1 MRSFQI
7 YRLAEPNQ
15 RKNIE
20 RMERQITRLQSDVG
34 EAEAKFNYWKK
45 SLVNAADDLRE
56 AEDKLC
62 IYLEKLEKEM
72 TR

>member
-15 RKNIE
+15 RANIE
-20 RMERQITRLQSDVG
+20 RMELEITRLQSDVG

-62 IYLEKLEKEM
+62 EYLEKLEKEM

>member
-1 MRSFQI
+1 MRSFTI

-15 RKNIE
+15 RANIE
-20 RMERQITRLQSDVG
+20 RMELEITRLQSDVG

>member
-20 RMERQITRLQSDVG
+20 RMELEITRLQSDVG

>member
-15 RKNIE
+15 RANIE
-20 RMERQITRLQSDVG
+20 RMELEITRLQSDVG
-34 EAEAKFNYWKK
+34 EAEAKFDYWKK

>member
-1 MRSFQI
+1 MRSFTI

-20 RMERQITRLQSDVG
+20 RMELEITRLQSDVG
-34 EAEAKFNYWKK
+34 EAEAKFDYWKK

-62 IYLEKLEKEM
+62 EYLEKLEKEM
-72 TR
+72 TQ

>member
-1 MRSFQI
+1 MRSFTI

-34 EAEAKFNYWKK
+34 EAEAKYDYWKK

-56 AEDKLC
+56 AEGKLC
-62 IYLEKLEKEM
+62 EYLEKLEKEM

>member
-1 MRSFQI
+1 MRSFTI

-15 RKNIE
+15 RANIE
-20 RMERQITRLQSDVG
+20 RMELEINRLQSDVG
-34 EAEAKFNYWKK
+34 EAEAKFDYWKK

-62 IYLEKLEKEM
+62 EYLEKLEKEM
-72 TR
+72 TQ

>member
-15 RKNIE
+15 RANIE
-20 RMERQITRLQSDVG
+20 RMELEITRLQSDVG

>member
-15 RKNIE
+15 RANIE
-20 RMERQITRLQSDVG
+20 RMELEITRLQSDVG
-34 EAEAKFNYWKK
+34 EAEAKFDYWKK

-62 IYLEKLEKEM
+62 EYLEKLEKEM

>member
-1 MRSFQI
+1 MRSFTI

-15 RKNIE
+15 RANIE
-20 RMERQITRLQSDVG
+20 RMELEITRLQSDVG
-34 EAEAKFNYWKK
+34 EAEAKFDYWKK

>member
-1 MRSFQI
+1 MRSFTI

-20 RMERQITRLQSDVG
+20 RMELEITRLQSDVG

-72 TR
+72 TQ

>member
-15 RKNIE
+15 RANIE
-20 RMERQITRLQSDVG
+20 RMELEITRLQSDVG
-34 EAEAKFNYWKK
+34 EAEAKFDYWKK

-62 IYLEKLEKEM
+62 EYLEKLEKEM
-72 TR
+72 TQ

>member
-1 MRSFQI
+1 MRSFTI

-20 RMERQITRLQSDVG
+20 RMELEITRHRFDVG
-34 EAEAKFNYWKK
+34 EAEAKFDYWKK

-62 IYLEKLEKEM
+62 EYLEKLEKEM